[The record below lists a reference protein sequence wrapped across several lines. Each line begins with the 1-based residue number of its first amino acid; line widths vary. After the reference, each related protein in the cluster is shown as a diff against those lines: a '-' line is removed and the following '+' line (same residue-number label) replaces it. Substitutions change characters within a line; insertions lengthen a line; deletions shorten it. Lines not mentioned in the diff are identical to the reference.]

1 MPMRKI
7 WIIGLLAL
15 VNYASAIRANDN
27 PLTLGIF
34 PYVSTGKLVEH
45 QKSVLNHINQSTAC
59 NLSFVTAKNIP
70 TYVENLAKNTYD
82 LIYSAPHLAR
92 YVEKKYGY
100 QRVVMTSHS
109 VRGVF
114 LVRKDS
120 PYQSVSDLKNTTIS
134 MAPEKTLVHQIA
146 LQQMNNLGFIEG
158 RDIDIDI
165 SNTHNSAIHDLLK
178 GNIAAAVTG
187 IKIWKDVDEKS
198 KEKLRLLA
206 YTDSAS
212 GFIVL
217 AKPNFDKSMI
227 GKLQKAFLSFNKT
240 AAAKTY
246 LFKGFKLIDNQ
257 AMESLDFHARVFDL

>member
-1 MPMRKI
+1 MKKI

-15 VNYASAIRANDN
+15 ITYTSVIKANDHL
-27 PLTLGIF
+27 LTLGIF

-45 QKSVLNHINQSTAC
+45 QKSVLTHINQSTAF
-59 NLSFVTAKNIP
+59 NLSFVTAKNIS
-70 TYVENLAKNTYD
+70 TYVENLANNTYD

-146 LQQMNNLGFIEG
+146 LQQINNLGFVEG
-158 RDIDIDI
+158 RDIDIKI
-165 SNTHNSAIHDLLK
+165 SNTHNSAIHDLL
-178 GNIAAAVTG
+178 NRNTAAAVTG
-187 IKIWKDVDEKS
+187 IKIWKDAGENS
-198 KEKLRLLA
+198 KQKLRLLA

-217 AKPNFDKSMI
+217 AKQGFDKSLI
-227 GKLQKAFLSFNKT
+227 DDLQKAFLSFNQT
-240 AAAKTY
+240 PAAKTY
-246 LFKGFKLIDNQ
+246 LFKGFKLIDDQ
-257 AMESLDFHARVFDL
+257 AMESLDFHARVFE